1 MRVMKIFD
9 TEAEYEAWV
18 NGPYM
23 RTPYVCRVRE
33 TGKTHYFDG
42 DDNDYSV
49 TLVARKTGWFRLF
62 LPSWEEHITIYL
74 NGVEIDPNNS
84 NRFTKGGHYYS
95 KERIQE
101 SIDEGTPVSDFEYPP
116 SLQVGDNV
124 KDRGMWSGC
133 RDFHVI
139 SDYNDEL
146 INKQYNG
153 PEKLRLGHHGAKTR
167 KFMFVNKDDVIK
179 IIFDGINLRHVDLDQ
194 YGDNGCTIKALQI
207 NDNFFHRGTISWKWA
222 KEIII
227 GDGFSD
233 ISAFRTLKVR
243 KVFLGKNVDTS
254 TPRIYPKDY
263 RKKGSRSRI
272 YCRKKSYGGEFT
284 NFNDSN
290 SAKVITI

>member
-101 SIDEGTPVSDFEYPP
+101 SIDEGAPVSDFEYPP

-124 KDRGMWSGC
+124 KDRGMWSRQIGVNGTVC
-133 RDFHVI
+133 YLHVNI
-139 SDYNDEL
+139 DYNDEL
-146 INKQYNG
+146 IDKHGNG

-179 IIFDGINLRHVDLDQ
+179 IVFDGITLRHVDLDQ

-207 NDNFFHRGTISWKWA
+207 NDNFFHSGAISWKWA
-222 KEIII
+222 KEIVI
-227 GDGFSD
+227 GDGFSN
-233 ISAFRTLKVR
+233 ISAFRASKAR

-254 TPRIYPKDY
+254 TPRISPKD
-263 RKKGSRSRI
+263 
-272 YCRKKSYGGEFT
+272 CRKK
-284 NFNDSN
+284 DSRRN
-290 SAKVITI
+290 INHYRPSDT